1 MILIYFYELVLYV
14 SKYFLVYLKFL
25 NNIDQYGKLTIPSQ

>member
-1 MILIYFYELVLYV
+1 MFRSI
-14 SKYFLVYLKFL
+14 FLVYLKFL